1 MVTLKQA
8 YEPAAP
14 GDGLRV
20 LVERRWPR
28 GLDKADAAVDRWE
41 KGIAPS
47 VGLQRWFG
55 GRRTRWAEFRERYAF
70 ELGQHEEELARL
82 RALEAEHPLT
92 LLFAARDEA
101 HNSAAV
107 LKEILLC
114 GGEPGVAEG
123 DLSRAELLGFLNSV
137 LASSRTAVKEA
148 KAILKSAATE
158 MLDIQRD
165 EAYACAVL
173 IQLIKSLGGRP
184 DYGFEQPDDT
194 SGVAGLA
201 PRLGLFMQH
210 QIRREH
216 QLQNNLRRIA
226 DDRVHHRLQKLLI
239 ARGRNIR
246 RLDGRPHLALARSER
261 PGRC

>member
-1 MVTLKQA
+1 MVTLKRA

-28 GLDKADAAVDRWE
+28 GLDKADAAIDRWE
-41 KGIAPS
+41 EGIAPS

-55 GRRTRWAEFRERYAF
+55 GRRKRWAEFRDRYAL
-70 ELGQHEEELARL
+70 ELGQHGEKLARL
-82 RALEAEHPLT
+82 RALAAEHPVT
-92 LLFAARDEA
+92 LLFAARDQA

-114 GGEPGVAEG
+114 GRKPGVAEG
-123 DLSRAELLGFLNSV
+123 DMSDTELLGFLNSL

-148 KAILKSAATE
+148 KTILKSAATQI
-158 MLDIQRD
+158 LDIQRD

-184 DYGFEQPDDT
+184 DYGIEQPDDT

-201 PRLGLFMQH
+201 PRLALFVQD
-210 QIRREH
+210 QIRREY
-216 QLQNNLRRIA
+216 QLQSNLRRVA
-226 DDRVHHRLQKLLI
+226 DDRVRDRLQKLLV

-246 RLDGRPHLALARSER
+246 RLDGGSHLALARPER
-261 PGRC
+261 PGRR

>member
-70 ELGQHEEELARL
+70 ELGQHGEKLARL

-114 GGEPGVAEG
+114 GGEPGVAE
-123 DLSRAELLGFLNSV
+123 DNMSRAELLGFLNSV
-137 LASSRTAVKEA
+137 LTSSRTAVKEA
-148 KAILKSAATE
+148 KAILKSAATQI
-158 MLDIQRD
+158 LDIQRD
-165 EAYACAVL
+165 EACASAVL

-184 DYGFEQPDDT
+184 DYGIEQPDGA

-201 PRLGLFMQH
+201 PRLALFVQE

-216 QLQNNLRRIA
+216 HLQCNLRRVG
-226 DDRVHHRLQKLLI
+226 DDGVRHRLQKLLI

-246 RLDGRPHLALARSER
+246 RLDEGQHLALAQPER
-261 PGRC
+261 PDRR